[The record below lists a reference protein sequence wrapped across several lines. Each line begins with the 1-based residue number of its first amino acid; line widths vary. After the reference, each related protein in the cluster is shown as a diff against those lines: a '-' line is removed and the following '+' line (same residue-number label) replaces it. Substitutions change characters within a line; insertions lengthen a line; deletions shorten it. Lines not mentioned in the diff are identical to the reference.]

1 MKWAFNNAKDYNQKE
16 MNRHK
21 QYYDRKIKCMNLC
34 PDDIVLVRVKVF
46 GNDRKVAD
54 KWEQSP
60 YLVVKQISDKPV
72 FRIRPL
78 NAVDDSKDRI
88 LHRNMLFPLQTK
100 KHTDNVK
107 PMDVLSKAN
116 QLMNLHFGLKS
127 QIGDIIDFSGE
138 EGHSAYVNFYEMH
151 YTCE

>member
-1 MKWAFNNAKDYNQKE
+1 

-34 PDDIVLVRVKVF
+34 PDDIVIVRVKVF

-54 KWEQSP
+54 KLEQSP

-72 FRIRPL
+72 FRIQPL

-88 LHRNMLFPLQTK
+88 LHRNMLFPLWTK
-100 KHTDNVK
+100 KHTGNVE

-116 QLMNLHFGLKS
+116 QLMNLHSGL
-127 QIGDIIDFSGE
+127 
-138 EGHSAYVNFYEMH
+138 
-151 YTCE
+151 